1 MINSSDEEEKA
12 KIKQD
17 MNNLENRIAGLET
30 ILDLR
35 LSHLS
40 ERLDSRDN
48 DRTELID
55 RIKTLEEKVGNISV
69 DVAKLI
75 GKWSLITLILAGFVS
90 LLFSEAKLGK
100 DLVPDVLPPKTEL
113 KLDKQDDS
121 SFRLV

>member
-90 LLFSEAKLGK
+90 LLFSDAKLGK
-100 DLVPDVLPPKTEL
+100 DLVPDVLPPKIEL

>member
-69 DVAKLI
+69 DVARLI

-90 LLFSEAKLGK
+90 LLFSDAKLGK
-100 DLVPDVLPPKTEL
+100 DLVPDVLPPKIEL

>member
-75 GKWSLITLILAGFVS
+75 SKWSLITLILAGFVS
-90 LLFSEAKLGK
+90 LLFSDAKLGK
-100 DLVPDVLPPKTEL
+100 DLVPDVLPPKIEL